1 MDDWIEPNALRVMV
15 DSVNLFGS
23 DDVVAR
29 FEAFENRSGSV
40 WALGMPYLGLSAGLI

>member
-23 DDVVAR
+23 DAVVAR
-29 FEAFENRSGSV
+29 FEAFENRSGSAWV
-40 WALGMPYLGLSAGLI
+40 LGMPYLGLSAGLI